1 MPVNP
6 AAIIE
11 ITAFDWVPDFA
22 RGFVR
27 DLRPRWACE
36 EIGIDYAERLISA
49 IDRPPEHFRDQPWGQ
64 VPVLRDGDVHLFES
78 GAILL
83 HLAEKDERL
92 LPRDPQGR
100 ATVTSWL
107 FAAYNSVEPAMFEL
121 STVDLFAA
129 GEPWAK
135 LRRPGLIDFIH
146 TRFGK
151 LAEALGDRPY
161 LAGVFSVA
169 DIAMAT
175 VLREGIESGA
185 VAEHPQ
191 LEAYLARCLERPAF
205 DRALKAQ
212 LAAFRE
218 EAGPAER

>member
-6 AAIIE
+6 NATIE

-36 EIGIDYAERLISA
+36 EMGIDYAEHLISA
-49 IDRPPEHFRDQPWGQ
+49 VNRPAEHYRDQPWGQ
-64 VPVLRDGDVHLFES
+64 VPVLRDGDVRLFES

-83 HLAEKDERL
+83 HLAERDPAL

-107 FAAYNSVEPAMFEL
+107 FAAYNSVEPLMFEL
-121 STVDLFAA
+121 SNVDLFAA
-129 GEPWAK
+129 GEEWAK
-135 LRRPGLIDFIH
+135 LRRPGLMEFIH
-146 TRFGK
+146 QRFGK
-151 LAEALGDRPY
+151 LAEALGDRPW
-161 LAGVFSVA
+161 LAGDFSVA

-185 VAEHPQ
+185 VAEHPK
-191 LEAYLARCLERPAF
+191 LEAYLARCLDRPAF

-218 EAGPAER
+218 EAGPVGQ

>member
-6 AAIIE
+6 NATIE

-36 EIGIDYAERLISA
+36 EMGIDYAEHLISA
-49 IDRPPEHFRDQPWGQ
+49 VNRPAEHYRDQPWGQ
-64 VPVLRDGDVHLFES
+64 VPVLRDGAVRLFES

-100 ATVTSWL
+100 ASVTSWL
-107 FAAYNSVEPAMFEL
+107 FAAYNSVEPLMFEL
-121 STVDLFAA
+121 STIDLFAA
-129 GEPWAK
+129 GEEWAT
-135 LRRPGLIDFIH
+135 LRRPGLMEFIH
-146 TRFGK
+146 QRFGK
-151 LAEALGDRPY
+151 LAEALGEKPW
-161 LAGVFSVA
+161 LAGDFSVA

-175 VLREGIESGA
+175 VLREGIEAGA
-185 VAEHPQ
+185 VAEHPK

-218 EAGPAER
+218 EAGPVGG